1 MIETTKEYEVISE
14 FRRKLDA
21 KRKELEERNRR
32 VLEEIKEKER
42 EMNNARN
49 I

>member
-1 MIETTKEYEVISE
+1 MIETTKEYEAIND

-21 KRKELEERNRR
+21 KRKELEEKNRR